1 MYADGTTDIEVADN
15 MVSLRLARPRSY
27 SKMVKKA
34 RVFAHKACAGTE
46 GSVGVCDRDRVAR
59 LWIWLEYE
67 RAGSLFVIGKRSAS
81 RVLGKRAEYSGK
93 GRQQLCL

>member
-1 MYADGTTDIEVADN
+1 

-46 GSVGVCDRDRVAR
+46 GSVRVCDRDRVAR

-67 RAGSLFVIGKRSAS
+67 RAGSLFVICKRSAS
-81 RVLGKRAEYSGK
+81 RVVGKRTEYSGK